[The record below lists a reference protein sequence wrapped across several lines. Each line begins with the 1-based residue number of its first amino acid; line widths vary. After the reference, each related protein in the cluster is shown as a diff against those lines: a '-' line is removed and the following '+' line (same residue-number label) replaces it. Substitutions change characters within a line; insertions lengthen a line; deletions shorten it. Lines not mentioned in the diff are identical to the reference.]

1 MIDKTFIN
9 GNILYAYDMNMIVDA
24 INKLDEQIGLL
35 ADTELV
41 KISPSFTIKWQ
52 NIGSF
57 EAGTTKQ
64 ITYSITYTDGKYKYP
79 LPNGTN
85 MQCPINGY
93 NVGLSDGQS
102 RTTQTGT
109 FDNITLTEKTNITAS
124 ATARFGNSPVT
135 PINNLGIESP
145 GSKQLGQEKQLISAS
160 LQGYRMGCFYC
171 TVKNT
176 DFNANNLTSD
186 IIRGLSGKTNK
197 AYSSGT
203 INMTVSSGA
212 TAILIACPSSKTGVT
227 KVLNTTVN
235 ADMTSSFN
243 KYNNIQVKG
252 AGNDA
257 GTTYN
262 VWVYKPAEA
271 YQNSANLSIT
281 LG

>member
-1 MIDKTFIN
+1 MINIKFIN
-9 GNILYAYDMNMIVDA
+9 GDILYAQDMNMIVKA
-24 INKLDEQIGLL
+24 INELDKQIGLL
-35 ADTELV
+35 ADTQLIET
-41 KISPSFTIKWQ
+41 SPSFKITWE
-52 NIGSF
+52 NTGSF

-79 LPNGTN
+79 LPNGTI

-93 NVGLSDGQS
+93 NVRLSDGQS

-109 FDNITLTEKTNITAS
+109 FTSITLTENTNITAS
-124 ATARFGNSPVT
+124 ATAKFGDSPVI
-135 PINNLGIESP
+135 PENNLGVLCP
-145 GSKQLGQEKQLISAS
+145 GSKQLGLEQQLTPAS
-160 LQGYRMGCFYC
+160 LKGYRMGCFYG
-171 TVKNT
+171 TVKDI
-176 DFNANNLTSD
+176 DFNPNNITSN

-197 AYSSGT
+197 AYIRGNIT
-203 INMTVSSGA
+203 MTVPSGA

-227 KVLNTTVN
+227 KILNTTVN

-262 VWVYKPAEA
+262 VWIYKPAEA
-271 YQNSANLSIT
+271 YQNSASLRIT

>member
-1 MIDKTFIN
+1 MINTKFIN
-9 GNILYAYDMNMIVDA
+9 GDILYAQDMNAIVDA
-24 INKLDEQIGLL
+24 INTLDKQIGLL

-52 NIGSF
+52 NTGSF
-57 EAGTTKQ
+57 EAGTIKQ

-79 LPNGTN
+79 LPNGTS

-93 NVGLSDGQS
+93 NVRLSDGQS

-109 FDNITLTEKTNITAS
+109 FANITLTENTNITAS
-124 ATARFGNSPVT
+124 ATAKFGNSVVT
-135 PINNLGIESP
+135 PINNLGIECP
-145 GSKQLGQEKQLISAS
+145 DSKQLGQEKQLTSAS
-160 LQGYRMGCFYC
+160 LQGYRMGCFYG

-176 DFNANNLTSD
+176 DFNANNLTSN

-197 AYSSGT
+197 AYSSGN
-203 INMTVSSGA
+203 IKMTVPSGA
-212 TAILIACPSSKTGVT
+212 TAILIACPSSKIGVT

-271 YQNSANLSIT
+271 YQNSANLTIT